1 MSDTK
6 QLTLP
11 ITGMTCANCVA
22 TVERNLKKLDGVQ
35 SAVVNLSSERATV
48 DFDAAKL
55 GLPDVIARVNR
66 AGYGVATGEAD
77 LIIKRLSDDNDARR
91 LEKALAKLEG
101 VLEAQVTF
109 TTEKARVKYVP
120 TIVTQ
125 AELRRAVS
133 SAGFEA
139 VELGGEAEDAEA
151 MAREHEINEQRR
163 LLIVGLIFTVPLFFF
178 AMARDFGI
186 LPPAFYEMASM
197 EGMSLTPAPW
207 TNWMML
213 ALAIPVQFY
222 VGWQYYVGAYKA
234 LRNKSA
240 NMDVLIVMG
249 SSAAFFYS
257 LPITFGLLMGH
268 VYYETAAVIITLIKL
283 GKFLE
288 ARAKGRTSEA
298 IKKLMG
304 LRAKTARVIR
314 DGVEAEVSIDDVR
327 VGDLVLVKPGE
338 KIPVDGVVVDG
349 RSAIDESMLT
359 GESLPVE
366 KKPGDAVIGATLNK
380 LGLLKFEATKVGKET
395 ALAQIIKLVEDA
407 QGSKAPIQK
416 MVDQV
421 SAVFVPIVIGIAALT
436 FAGWYFLG
444 PALPINSDIDNFTR
458 ALINMVAVLVI
469 ACPCAMGLATPT
481 AIMVGTGKGAEAG
494 ILFRSSEALER
505 AGKVN
510 VVVLDKTGTI
520 TKGQPAVTD
529 IVTSNELQ
537 VTSEELLRLAAS
549 VEKGSEH
556 PLGESIWA
564 EATTRGLSLVEPTG
578 FKAEAGHGVQAEVE
592 GRSVI
597 VGNVRM
603 FQTRGIQ
610 LGSLESEV
618 TRLQSE
624 AKTAMLVAIDNQAAG
639 IIAVADTIKDS
650 SKDAIADL
658 HKMGLKVAMITGDNQ
673 KTADAI
679 AKQVGID
686 MVLAEVL
693 PEGKSAEVKKLQNG
707 GQQTTGNSP
716 RSAVNGQSS
725 VVAMVGDGV
734 NDAPA
739 LAQADVGLAIG
750 TGTDVAMAAA
760 PVTLM
765 SGDLRGVARAIHLSR
780 KTLSTIKQNLFWAFI
795 YNVILIPAAAFGYL
809 NPMLAAGAMAF
820 SSVFVVSNSLRLRG
834 QKI

>member
-1 MSDTK
+1 MSDSK

-22 TVERNLKKLDGVQ
+22 TVERNLKKMDGVK
-35 SAVVNLSSERATV
+35 SAVVNLSSERASV
-48 DFDAAKL
+48 EFDSAKL
-55 GLPDVIARVNR
+55 ALTDVIDRVNR
-66 AGYGVATGEAD
+66 AGYGVATGEAN
-77 LIIKRLSDDNDARR
+77 LVIKRLSDDNDARR

-109 TTEKARVKYVP
+109 TSEKARVKYVP
-120 TIVTQ
+120 TIITQ
-125 AELRRAVS
+125 AELRRAV
-133 SAGFEA
+133 AAGGFEA
-139 VELGGEAEDAEA
+139 LELGGEAEDAEA
-151 MAREHEINEQRR
+151 NARENEINEQRR
-163 LLIVGLIFTVPLFFF
+163 LLMIGLIFTVPLFLLS
-178 AMARDFGI
+178 MGKDFN
-186 LPPAFYEMASM
+186 LLPAFVYSTNVM
-197 EGMSLTPAPW
+197 EGMREAQPW
-207 TNWMML
+207 FGWLML
-213 ALAIPVQFY
+213 ALALPVQFY
-222 VGWQYYVGAYKA
+222 VGWQYYVGAFKA
-234 LRNKSA
+234 LRNRSA

-257 LPITFGLLMGH
+257 LPITFGWLMGH

-304 LRAKTARVIR
+304 LRAKTARVVR
-314 DGVEAEVSIDDVR
+314 DGLELEVTADDVR
-327 VGDLVLVKPGE
+327 VGDIVLVRPGE
-338 KIPVDGVVVDG
+338 TIPVDGVVMEG
-349 RSAIDESMLT
+349 RSSIDESMLT

-366 KKPGDAVIGATLNK
+366 KKPGDPLIGATLNK
-380 LGLLKFEATKVGKET
+380 LGMLKFEATKVGKET

-416 MVDQV
+416 MADQV

-436 FAGWYFLG
+436 FAGWFFFG
-444 PALPINSDIDNFTR
+444 PDLAINADTDNFTR
-458 ALINMVAVLVI
+458 ALIHMVAVLVI

-481 AIMVGTGKGAEAG
+481 AVMVGTGKGAEAG
-494 ILFRSSEALER
+494 ILFRTSEALER
-505 AGKVN
+505 AGQIA

-529 IVTSNELQ
+529 IVVNGNWKQ
-537 VTSEELLRLAAS
+537 DELLRLAAS

-564 EATTRGLSLVEPTG
+564 EATTRGLKLVEPTG
-578 FKAEAGHGVQAEVE
+578 FKAEAGHGVQAQVE

-597 VGNVRM
+597 VGNMRM
-603 FQTRGIQ
+603 FQAHGIQ
-610 LGSLESEV
+610 LADLESEV
-618 TRLQSE
+618 ARLQAE
-624 AKTAMLVAIDNQAAG
+624 AKTAMLVAIDGQTAG
-639 IIAVADTIKDS
+639 IIAVADTIKES
-650 SKDAIADL
+650 SKEAVADL
-658 HKMGLKVAMITGDNQ
+658 HRMGLKVAMITGDNQ
-673 KTADAI
+673 KTAEAI
-679 AKQVGID
+679 AKQVDID
-686 MVLAEVL
+686 VVLAEVL
-693 PEGKSAEVKKLQNG
+693 PEGKASEVKKLQG
-707 GQQTTGNSP
+707 LVKGKLSKDIKHMIFD
-716 RSAVNGQSS
+716 

-765 SGDLRGVARAIHLSR
+765 SGDLRGVARAISLSR
-780 KTLSTIKQNLFWAFI
+780 KTVSTIKQNLFWAFF
-795 YNVILIPAAAFGYL
+795 YNVVLIPAAALGYL

-820 SSVFVVSNSLRLRG
+820 SSVFVVTNSLRLRG
-834 QKI
+834 HKI